1 MFDNFG
7 IPQEVTLKLDPSD
20 TSAAI
25 VLKEAGSEYGL
36 EIDEFSSD
44 TIVLDCGAGYG
55 EFSVECV
62 LKGAKRVVSFE
73 PNPNLISYLLSNTT
87 PFPSIEVQPS
97 GAWIENTESLLYFRE
112 SGTASAS
119 IHEVQFDPN
128 SKLGRERITKTV
140 NLIDIGA
147 YLDKVCTDFPGFEIA
162 LKLDIE
168 GAEHEI
174 ISYLHESK
182 RLWMVQKIWVEY
194 HYGIKSIRDLLQNE
208 FEIITIVEKDSAMGL
223 MKAAK
228 KKLLNSTC

>member
-1 MFDNFG
+1 MYDNFG

-25 VLKEAGSEYGL
+25 VLKEAGTEYGL
-36 EIDEFSSD
+36 EIDDFSSD

-55 EFSVECV
+55 EFSIECV
-62 LKGAKRVVSFE
+62 LKGAKKVFSFE
-73 PNPNLISYLLSNTT
+73 PNPNLIPYLLSNTS
-87 PFPSIEVQPS
+87 PFPSIEVQPR
-97 GAWIENTESLLYFRE
+97 GVWIENTESLLYFRE

-119 IHEVQFDPN
+119 IHEIQFDPN
-128 SKLGRERITKTV
+128 SMLGRERVTKTV
-140 NLIDIGA
+140 NLINIGV
-147 YLDKVCTDFPGFEIA
+147 YLDKVCSDFPGFEIA

-194 HYGIKSIRDLLQNE
+194 HYGIKLIRDQLKDE
-208 FEIITIVEKDSAMGL
+208 FEITTDVEKDSTMGL
-223 MKAAK
+223 IKAVKK
-228 KKLLNSTC
+228 KKLN